1 MGSMPEMPEV
11 TTMTHPGLPLIW
23 ALVVAFAMTV
33 IIVRVF
39 FGGAKSA
46 NTGDV
51 QPWHFNLANL
61 PIPGRVIG
69 YVTSNPGVLQIF
81 KIAIVAIFLTLIWS
95 GLTGTPVPERNAAT
109 VITWN
114 IWWSGLIVSIF
125 FFGSAWCAICPWDTL
140 ATWMVRFKAG
150 KLRLENSL
158 GLRVPRAL
166 RNVWPALIL
175 LIGLTWAELGGG
187 ITSAPYATAVLALM
201 MVVMATVSM
210 ALFERKAFCRYFCPV
225 GRTVGAYSSLA
236 PIELRPADPEICAT
250 CTSLECYHGTDEIAP
265 CPTHLVMGR
274 LKQNTYCTSCGN
286 CARSCPDSN
295 VAWRLRLPGAE
306 AGATARPHVDE
317 AWFMLGL
324 LALTGFHGLTMMTF
338 WEDWL
343 FGFAR
348 LIGDSGR
355 LLMSF
360 SVGLVISLTIP
371 AGFYALSIWIATRLG
386 PRSTSFRAHF
396 IKFSFTALPLAFAYH
411 LAHNLGH
418 LVREGKGIGAVLVNP
433 TGAGTLPMS
442 ANEKHMRAMELAM
455 PQDLLF
461 ALQAGLMIFGFWIAT
476 RVIVARVQQSV
487 GNKTSQDGSA
497 WFPLP
502 MVLFAAGVT
511 AFHMWLLMQPMTMR
525 V

>member
-1 MGSMPEMPEV
+1 M
-11 TTMTHPGLPLIW
+11 TMTHPGLPLAW
-23 ALVVAFAMTV
+23 ALIVALSMIG

-39 FGGAKSA
+39 SVGPKSA
-46 NTGDV
+46 
-51 QPWHFNLANL
+51 QASSARPWHFNLTNL
-61 PIPGRVIG
+61 PAVGPLIG
-69 YVTSNPGVLQIF
+69 LVTSKPGALQIF
-81 KIAIVAIFLTLIWS
+81 KIAVVAIFLTLIWS

-125 FFGSAWCAICPWDTL
+125 FFGSAWCAICPWDSL
-140 ATWMVRFKAG
+140 ATWMVHLKLG

-158 GLRVPRAL
+158 GLKVPRFL
-166 RNVWPALIL
+166 RSIWPALVL
-175 LIGLTWAELGGG
+175 LIGLTWLELGAG
-187 ITSAPYATAVLALM
+187 ITSAPYATGVLALV

-236 PIELRPADPEICAT
+236 PVELRPVDPEICAS
-250 CTSLECYHGTDEIAP
+250 CTSLECYHGTDEIAS

-286 CARSCPDSN
+286 CVRSCPDNN
-295 VAWRLRLPGAE
+295 VAWRLRPPGAE
-306 AGATARPHVDE
+306 AGATERPHLDE

-348 LIGDSGR
+348 LIGDSGK
-355 LLMSF
+355 LLPSF
-360 SVGLVISLTIP
+360 SAGLAIALTIP
-371 AGFYALSIWIATRLG
+371 VVFYALTIWITTRLA
-386 PRSTSFRAHF
+386 PKRASFRDLF
-396 IKFSFTALPLAFAYH
+396 IRFSFTALPLAFAYH

-418 LVREGKGIGAVLVNP
+418 LVREAKGVGAVLVNP
-433 TGAGTLPMS
+433 TGAGTLPLS
-442 ANEKHMRAMELAM
+442 AHEKHMRAMDMAI
-455 PQDLLF
+455 PQDVLF
-461 ALQAGLMIFGFWIAT
+461 ALQAGLMIFGFWIAA
-476 RVIVARVQQSV
+476 RVIVARAQQSASSEAS
-487 GNKTSQDGSA
+487 GGRSA
-497 WFPLP
+497 LFPMPIL
-502 MVLFAAGVT
+502 LFAGGMT
-511 AFHMWLLMQPMTMR
+511 TFHLWLLMQPMIMR